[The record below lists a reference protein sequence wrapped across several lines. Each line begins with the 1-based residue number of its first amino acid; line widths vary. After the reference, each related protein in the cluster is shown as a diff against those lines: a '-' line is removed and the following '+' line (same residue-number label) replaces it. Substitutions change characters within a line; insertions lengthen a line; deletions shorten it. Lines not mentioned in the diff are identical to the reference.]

1 MNHRITAIIPAWN
14 EHERIVPV
22 VDETKRYV
30 DEIIIVDDGSDEE
43 SRRFLE
49 TLKDRAVV
57 LRHRIN
63 LGKGSALRTGITA
76 AIARGADVIVVMDAD
91 GQHRP
96 SDTPRLVEALDGKQV
111 DVVFGSRKIGGSMP
125 AAMRLGNHFFSVA
138 TNLLFRIYVSDTQSG
153 FRAFRSNIYPKLEWR
168 SPRYAAETEM
178 VVNAGKHRLRYC
190 EVPIDTIYHDKYK
203 GTTVF
208 DGIRIFCSML
218 MWRIS

>member
-22 VDETKRYV
+22 VDETKQHV
-30 DEIIIVDDGSDEE
+30 DEIIIVDDGSDED

-96 SDTPRLVEALDGKQV
+96 GDIPRLVGALDGKQV
-111 DVVFGSRKIGGSMP
+111 DVVFGSRRIGGSMP

-153 FRAFRSNIYPKLEWR
+153 FRAFRSSVYPKLEWR

-178 VVNAGKHRLRYC
+178 IVNAGKHHLRYC

-218 MWRIS
+218 MWRLS

>member
-22 VDETKRYV
+22 VDETKQHV
-30 DEIIIVDDGSDEE
+30 DEIIIVDDGSDED

-96 SDTPRLVEALDGKQV
+96 GDIPRLVEALDGKQV
-111 DVVFGSRKIGGSMP
+111 DVVFGSRRIGGSMP

-153 FRAFRSNIYPKLEWR
+153 FRAFRSSVYPKLEWR

-178 VVNAGKHRLRYC
+178 IVNAGKHHLRYC

-218 MWRIS
+218 MWRLS